1 MTEDDVLRSPEAGA
15 LVVRGGAVR
24 TLGYGAGVGLTAVA
38 SILLLRHLGV
48 ADFGRFI
55 TVTSLVA
62 IVGGVTEAG
71 LTAVGARDLA
81 RLPGERRSGLLGNL
95 IGLRLIL
102 TPFGVAA
109 AVLFALAVGY
119 DDVLVYGTL
128 LAGAGLFLVSVQA
141 TVALPLTVELKIGRL
156 TAAELLK
163 HVVMLAAIAL
173 LVAAG
178 ASLLP
183 FFGVQIVAGAA
194 LLALTPALLG
204 RQLVTRPSFDRTVWR
219 TLIREALPLALA
231 LAMYAVYFRLLV
243 ILCSLLSSEVET
255 GLFATSFRVF
265 EVFFGIPTLVVLVAL
280 PVLSAAAH
288 ESKRL
293 DYMLRRMTEVALI
306 AATYL
311 IFVLVELAEPMI
323 RFFGGTEY
331 LDAVPVLQIQAFAL
345 VGVFVGQVWQVGLI
359 ATGRQRSVAV
369 ANGAALLLVLAMG
382 LVLIPLEGSTG
393 AAVAAVVAESV
404 LACLLLFL
412 LARERN
418 LTPPLTF
425 LLKLVAAAAVLVAAA
440 LLPIPWV
447 VAVLL
452 GSSLYTFAIWVSGAL
467 PSEVVD
473 AVRDR
478 RDG

>member
-1 MTEDDVLRSPEAGA
+1 MRLAEEDVLRSPEAGA
-15 LVVRGGAVR
+15 LVIRGGALR
-24 TLGYGAGVGLTAVA
+24 TLGYGAGVALTAVA
-38 SILLLRHLGV
+38 SILLLRYLGV
-48 ADFGRFI
+48 ADFGRYI

-81 RLPGERRSGLLGNL
+81 RIPGGQRSGLLSNL
-95 IGLRLIL
+95 IGLRLVL
-102 TPFGVAA
+102 TPLGVAA
-109 AVLFALAVGY
+109 AVLFAIAAGY

-128 LAGAGLFLVSVQA
+128 LAGAGLFLVSAQA
-141 TVALPLTVELKIGRL
+141 TIALPLTVGLKIGRL

-163 HVVMLAAIAL
+163 HVVMLVAIAL

-183 FFGVQIVAGAA
+183 FYGVQIAAGAA
-194 LLALTPALLG
+194 LLAVTPALLG
-204 RQLVTRPSFDRTVWR
+204 DQLVTRPRFDSAVWR

-243 ILCSLLSSEVET
+243 ILSSLLSNEIET

-265 EVFFGIPTLVVLVAL
+265 EVFFGIPTLVALVAL

-288 ESKRL
+288 ESERL
-293 DYMLRRMTEVALI
+293 DYMLRRMAEVALI
-306 AATYL
+306 AAVYL
-311 IFVLVELAEPMI
+311 VFVLVVLAEPMI
-323 RFFGGTEY
+323 RLLGGAEY

-345 VGVFVGQVWQVGLI
+345 VGVFVGQVWQFGLI
-359 ATGRQRSVAV
+359 ATGRQTSVAI

-382 LVLIPLEGSTG
+382 LVLIPVEGSTG

-404 LACLLLFL
+404 LACLLLFF
-412 LARERN
+412 LARGRN

-440 LLPIPWV
+440 LLPVPWG
-447 VAVLL
+447 VALLL
-452 GSSLYTFAIWVSGAL
+452 GSSLYTFAIWVSRAL
-467 PSEVVD
+467 PSEVLD
-473 AVRDR
+473 ALRDR
-478 RDG
+478 